1 MNQVCDF
8 PAASFFLP
16 HPSASHRQ
24 MFSTLACYGGLLRL
38 GHLGPVGRVFWVSL
52 VSIFFGVQGAGS
64 AFAQGDWEIT
74 PQSAEALE
82 RGLQWLAR
90 HQGPEGN
97 WSSDDLGLVSTGLL
111 AFLAAGHLP
120 GRGPYGQTVQR
131 ALDYVLRNVQP
142 SGLLNI
148 ADQRRDMYNHGLSAF
163 MLGQVYGMTG
173 DSRVG
178 TVLDR
183 ALKLIAYTQCL
194 DGGWDYVARRQQNGH
209 DLSLAV
215 MQALALRSAVDS
227 GLEVSPEVVEKAIRC
242 VREHYTPRGVRR
254 EAPDEELK
262 KYPGQFT
269 YSKGGGNAT
278 VAMAAAGVVCLQEFG
293 QYDDWRI
300 PKSMEVVLRAIR
312 EECRPE
318 RARQS
323 RRPPFDA
330 YTLNYVAQALYQVGG
345 QPWQEHYPLL
355 RDAVVASQIVAPDR
369 PEDHGKW
376 VGENRVGGK
385 PGDLYLTSVCCF
397 VLAIPNRYL
406 PILQEGRIGSL
417 EAQFGG
423 QFNPEAAT
431 PTGKPKRPPR
441 R

>member
-1 MNQVCDF
+1 
-8 PAASFFLP
+8 
-16 HPSASHRQ
+16 
-24 MFSTLACYGGLLRL
+24 
-38 GHLGPVGRVFWVSL
+38 
-52 VSIFFGVQGAGS
+52 
-64 AFAQGDWEIT
+64 
-74 PQSAEALE
+74 
-82 RGLQWLAR
+82 
-90 HQGPEGN
+90 
-97 WSSDDLGLVSTGLL
+97 
-111 AFLAAGHLP
+111 
-120 GRGPYGQTVQR
+120 
-131 ALDYVLRNVQP
+131 
-142 SGLLNI
+142 
-148 ADQRRDMYNHGLSAF
+148 
-163 MLGQVYGMTG
+163 
-173 DSRVG
+173 
-178 TVLDR
+178 
-183 ALKLIAYTQCL
+183 
-194 DGGWDYVARRQQNGH
+194 
-209 DLSLAV
+209 
-215 MQALALRSAVDS
+215 
-227 GLEVSPEVVEKAIRC
+227 
-242 VREHYTPRGVRR
+242 
-254 EAPDEELK
+254 
-262 KYPGQFT
+262 
-269 YSKGGGNAT
+269 
-278 VAMAAAGVVCLQEFG
+278 MAAAGVVCLQEFG

-323 RRPPFDA
+323 HRPPFDA

-345 QPWQEHYPLL
+345 QAWQEHYPLL